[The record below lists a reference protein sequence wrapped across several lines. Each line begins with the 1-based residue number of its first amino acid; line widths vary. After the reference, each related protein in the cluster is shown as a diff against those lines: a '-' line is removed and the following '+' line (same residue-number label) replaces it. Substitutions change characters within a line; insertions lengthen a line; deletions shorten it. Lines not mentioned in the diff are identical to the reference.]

1 MFIHTPGDKVP
12 VDQPVLD
19 VDLLESRAE
28 LGGRHLPGRRGTQTG
43 PDQLL
48 RRGTLEVK
56 GQASIGT
63 ADEGAERCAMCCG
76 RHVAQEVE
84 RVGW

>member
-1 MFIHTPGDKVP
+1 MLFFFIHTPGNKVQ
-12 VDQPVLD
+12 VHQRVLD

-28 LGGRHLPGRRGTQTG
+28 LAGRHLPGRRGTQTG

-56 GQASIGT
+56 G
-63 ADEGAERCAMCCG
+63 
-76 RHVAQEVE
+76 
-84 RVGW
+84 